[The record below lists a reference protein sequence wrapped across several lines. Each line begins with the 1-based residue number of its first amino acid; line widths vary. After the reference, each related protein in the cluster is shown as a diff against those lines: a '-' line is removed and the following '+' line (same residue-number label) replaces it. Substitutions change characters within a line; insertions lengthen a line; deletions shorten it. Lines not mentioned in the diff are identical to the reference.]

1 MSRMENVLF
10 MRAED
15 AGTGHQALERLRR
28 ADADGALT
36 LRGATVITR
45 DAEGSV
51 DFPDTLDT
59 TGTARGF
66 LAGGLIGGLVG
77 ILGGP
82 LGVMAGFGAG
92 GLIGGARDARRAT
105 ADNVALQLLTEEVPP
120 DTTVLVAEVAEDGP
134 EAADEALAPY
144 GTPVRHPADRV
155 REEVEAAIAEG
166 RRSA

>member
-1 MSRMENVLF
+1 MNRVENVLF

-15 AGTGHQALERLRR
+15 AGTGHQALDRLRR

-36 LRGATVITR
+36 LRGAAVIAR
-45 DAEGSV
+45 DAQGSV

-82 LGVMAGFGAG
+82 SASWPVSEPVVSSAAPGTRG
-92 GLIGGARDARRAT
+92 G
-105 ADNVALQLLTEEVPP
+105 PP
-120 DTTVLVAEVAEDGP
+120 RTTSP
-134 EAADEALAPY
+134 
-144 GTPVRHPADRV
+144 
-155 REEVEAAIAEG
+155 
-166 RRSA
+166 SSC